1 MSTVEKISAL
11 LAMAERTD
19 NRHEA
24 DAFLK
29 KAQALAT
36 NASVDLALARLHI
49 EKKELRP
56 APISKTLTIG
66 EPRKRA
72 NKHLVDLFIAIAH
85 ANDLKIDVAHNSTYV
100 IVYGM
105 PSDIEVSEVLFNS
118 LATQMFSTATDWI
131 RSNGWRDDSY
141 EVIEVDFNG
150 KRRRVQKQ
158 HTGKTAK
165 SAFYVAF
172 TKRISERVS
181 EVREEVIQ
189 ERIRSESKSAIVST
203 ALVLRDKSREVNDFY
218 TKQSTASG
226 RWQGYSGV
234 SASPRSASAQAG
246 TKAANKAHL
255 GETKLLSRANG
266 RIDR

>member
-29 KAQALAT
+29 KAQSLAT
-36 NASVDLALARLHI
+36 HASVDLAMARLHI

-56 APISKTLTIG
+56 TPISKTLTIG

-118 LATQMFSTATDWI
+118 LATQMFTTATDWI
-131 RSNGWRDDSY
+131 RSNGWRDDTY
-141 EVIEVDFNG
+141 EVIEVDFRG
-150 KRRRVQKQ
+150 KRRRVQK
-158 HTGKTAK
+158 HHSAKTAK

-181 EVREEVIQ
+181 EVREQVIK
-189 ERIRSESKSAIVST
+189 ERMESESKSALVST
-203 ALVLRDKSREVNDFY
+203 AVVLRDKAREVNDFY
-218 TKQSTASG
+218 KKQSSAVG

-246 TKAANKAHL
+246 TKAANTAQL
-255 GETKLLSRANG
+255 GEKKSITKGSG
-266 RIDR
+266 QIKQ

>member
-1 MSTVEKISAL
+1 MSTVAKISAL

-19 NRHEA
+19 NQHEA

-36 NASVDLALARLHI
+36 NASVDLALARLHTSN
-49 EKKELRP
+49 KEQRP
-56 APISKTLTIG
+56 VPISKTLTIG

-72 NKHLVDLFIAIAH
+72 NKHLVDLFIGIAH

-118 LATQMFSTATDWI
+118 LATQMFSTASDWI

-141 EVIEVDFNG
+141 DVIEVDFRG

-158 HTGKTAK
+158 HTAKTAK
-165 SAFYVAF
+165 SAFYVAY
-172 TKRISERVS
+172 TKRITERVS
-181 EVREEVIQ
+181 EVREEVIA
-189 ERIRSESKSAIVST
+189 ERTAAESTSALVST
-203 ALVLRDKSREVNDFY
+203 SVVLREKALEVNDFY
-218 TKQSTASG
+218 RKESSASG
-226 RWQGYSGV
+226 SWRGYSGV

-255 GETKLLSRANG
+255 GEQKSLSKGAKRLTH
-266 RIDR
+266 